1 MQDADLDA
9 AAEGLMASK
18 FRNAGQ
24 TCVCANRCVL
34 PAASLSACGLFKRMC
49 AIRAYIGT
57 EV

>member
-24 TCVCANRCVL
+24 TCVCANRCEL
-34 PAASLSACGLFKRMC
+34 PAASLSAYGLFKRMC
-49 AIRAYIGT
+49 ALRA
-57 EV
+57 